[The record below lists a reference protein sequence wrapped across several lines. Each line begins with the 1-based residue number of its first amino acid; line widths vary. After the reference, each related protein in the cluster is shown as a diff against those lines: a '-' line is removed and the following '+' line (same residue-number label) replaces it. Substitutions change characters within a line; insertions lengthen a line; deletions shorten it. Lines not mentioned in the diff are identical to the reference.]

1 MEKNNNTGRHK
12 GCIPSYEDANFCAAV
27 MDTNRGQWQRPDILS
42 RLITGPD
49 MTVVDLGAGTGYFTD
64 LLSKQLPD
72 GKIIALDP
80 EKSLISWLEERKKR
94 DALDNV
100 SIYQVEKEDP
110 GLDQLN
116 CEIDLL
122 FVGYTYFH
130 FDKPVKY
137 FREKVYPFIQEK
149 TVVAI
154 PDMAP
159 VPGQGRYTV
168 SEQQVIAEM
177 KAAGFRLEDE
187 PTTLFDQYLL
197 IFKKVSQ

>member
-1 MEKNNNTGRHK
+1 MYPF
-12 GCIPSYEDANFCAAV
+12 I
-27 MDTNRGQWQRPDILS
+27 
-42 RLITGPD
+42 RL
-49 MTVVDLGAGTGYFTD
+49 
-64 LLSKQLPD
+64 
-72 GKIIALDP
+72 
-80 EKSLISWLEERKKR
+80 KKKT
-94 DALDNV
+94 L
-100 SIYQVEKEDP
+100 

-122 FVGYTYFH
+122 FIGYTYFH

-159 VPGQGRYTV
+159 VSGQGRYTV

-177 KAAGFRLEDE
+177 KEAGFRLEDE
-187 PTTLFDQYLL
+187 STTLFDQYLL
-197 IFKKVSQ
+197 IFKKTSQQSIRN

>member
-1 MEKNNNTGRHK
+1 METNTNTGRFK
-12 GCIPSYEDANFCAAV
+12 GCIPSYEDASFCAAV
-27 MDTNRGQWQRPDILS
+27 MDTNRAQWQRPDILN

-64 LLSKQLPD
+64 LFSKRLPD

-94 DALDNV
+94 DSLDNV
-100 SIYQVEKEDP
+100 SIYQIEKKDP

-122 FVGYTYFH
+122 FIGYTYFH

-159 VPGQGRYTV
+159 VSGQGRHTV

-177 KAAGFRLEDE
+177 TEAGFRLEDE

-197 IFKKVSQ
+197 NFKKVS